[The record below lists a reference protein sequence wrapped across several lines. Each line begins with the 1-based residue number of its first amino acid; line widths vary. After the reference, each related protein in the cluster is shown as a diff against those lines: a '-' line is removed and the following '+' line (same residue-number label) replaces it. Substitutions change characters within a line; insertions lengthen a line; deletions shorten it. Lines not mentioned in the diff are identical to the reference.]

1 MDSPPAAVGQL
12 VDHAEEEIRVDL
24 PPPLLDGHILGKLAL
39 RLPELL
45 VLPDKGLP
53 AAELLRDLE
62 IQVRREDHIGGTAHE
77 EQQEQKKQEAAGQPK
92 PEIFLLP
99 SLLHIDGLLLPGHGG
114 LHPGRPVALPEGQG
128 GVPDLFSRPQLHQGL
143 GVLPAVLGGEL
154 LQSEPV
160 AVHLQVQAGV
170 LIGQPDQGIPPVEDQ
185 SAGDDDL
192 HPGVLPLQVVEL
204 VAEDHTHPLRGQLLL
219 EVDHVVLD
227 PVKFFRLLVYKAG
240 GQPLAQTDQDVVARR
255 PQAVKGFQLRPVPVQ
270 QPTLAG
276 LGFDSLAP
284 AAKIQGQED
293 NAPQKNCPGQ
303 GYHPRL
309 QSDRQVSPAGEGQV
323 DLLLP
328 LAVGEV
334 GGHSVKGEVL
344 HGPGGDQVPEGDRE
358 HMGPGENLVPLRYIG
373 GEPGGHPQQQP
384 LPGGQDPLQQGAQQ
398 QKRPAGEAHSQPQ
411 IQIAG
416 QKQPQ
421 ELIQHNDTSRFFLK
435 CSAQT
440 ADSD

>member
-1 MDSPPAAVGQL
+1 M
-12 VDHAEEEIRVDL
+12 
-24 PPPLLDGHILGKLAL
+24 
-39 RLPELL
+39 
-45 VLPDKGLP
+45 
-53 AAELLRDLE
+53 
-62 IQVRREDHIGGTAHE
+62 
-77 EQQEQKKQEAAGQPK
+77 
-92 PEIFLLP
+92 
-99 SLLHIDGLLLPGHGG
+99 
-114 LHPGRPVALPEGQG
+114 
-128 GVPDLFSRPQLHQGL
+128 
-143 GVLPAVLGGEL
+143 
-154 LQSEPV
+154 
-160 AVHLQVQAGV
+160 
-170 LIGQPDQGIPPVEDQ
+170 EDQ

-204 VAEDHTHPLRGQLLL
+204 VAEDHTHPLRREPLL

-240 GQPLAQTDQDVVARR
+240 GQPLAQADQDIVVRR
-255 PQAVKGFQLRPVPVQ
+255 LQAVKGFQLRPVPVQ
-270 QPTLAG
+270 QPALAG
-276 LGFDSLAP
+276 LGFDPLAP

-303 GYHPRL
+303 GGHPRL
-309 QSDRQVSPAGEGQV
+309 QREGHVKAAGEGQI
-323 DLLLP
+323 DLLVP

-358 HMGPGENLVPLRYIG
+358 HMEVGEQLVSLQHIG

-398 QKRPAGEAHSQPQ
+398 QKRSAGEAHRQSQ

-421 ELIQHNDTSRFFLK
+421 ELIQHNGTSQFSEMFRTDGRFHF
-435 CSAQT
+435 SNFQT
-440 ADSD
+440 RPRACPERGT